1 MFFIRGGLRITPL
14 LLDKYYMKKDWKQ
27 IWEEAE
33 KASRQYGSLEA
44 KGYIALGFVAIFL
57 MVFVIL

>member
-1 MFFIRGGLRITPL
+1 SF
-14 LLDKYYMKKDWKQ
+14 LDKYYMKKDWKQ

-44 KGYIALGFVAIFL
+44 KDYIALGFVAIFL

>member
-1 MFFIRGGLRITPL
+1 
-14 LLDKYYMKKDWKQ
+14 MKRDWKQ

-44 KGYIALGFVAIFL
+44 TDYIVLGLVATFL
-57 MVFVIL
+57 LVFVLL

>member
-1 MFFIRGGLRITPL
+1 MGVVLGSPL
-14 LLDKYYMKKDWKQ
+14 SFLDKYYIKKDWKQ

-44 KGYIALGFVAIFL
+44 KDYIALGFVAIFL